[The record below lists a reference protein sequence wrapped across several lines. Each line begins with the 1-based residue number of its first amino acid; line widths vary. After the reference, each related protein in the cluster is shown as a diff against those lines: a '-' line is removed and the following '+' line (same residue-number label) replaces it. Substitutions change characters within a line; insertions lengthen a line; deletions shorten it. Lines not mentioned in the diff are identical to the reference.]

1 MDKFLIKKFIA
12 IVVSLISCFAIV
24 MASAFMAYNVIVA
37 GHTTAATP
45 GELNG
50 LANNYAYEE
59 EEEAQPTILPD
70 LNVLILGIDD
80 EANLP
85 DVIFVLTYDGE
96 NNAID
101 IISVPRDTQVVM
113 SPHEMEMLNEAGR
126 WFPNHG
132 VVKLNELHA
141 HAGMNIGH
149 QVLSHHIGNIL
160 GVDIDHYVILDLDA
174 FRYIVDAVGGIY
186 IDIRPEGMRYNVNNA
201 VGGTIEVNL
210 PGGRQLLDGNMAEQF
225 VRFRQYRDGDIGRIN
240 ANHQFMQEFFA
251 QVLGRE
257 HIIGN
262 APALVTTFMTYVR
275 TSFGILDALTYVG
288 AADALDPN
296 AIEFHTVPGQ
306 PVDAPRPGST
316 ANTSWFFVDHTAA
329 RELMNEI
336 RMGNVRNNEEVQEE
350 IYEEETLNDYLN
362 EY

>member
-12 IVVSLISCFAIV
+12 IVVSLMSCFAIIMV
-24 MASAFMAYNVIVA
+24 SASMAYNVIIA
-37 GHTTAATP
+37 GQAAAIATP
-45 GELNG
+45 SELNG
-50 LANNYAYEE
+50 ISSNYDFYEE
-59 EEEAQPTILPD
+59 EEEIALLPD
-70 LNVLILGIDD
+70 LHVLILGIDD

-85 DVIFVLTYDGE
+85 DVILVLTYDGE

-113 SPHEMEMLNEAGR
+113 SPYEMEMLTEAGR

-141 HAGMNIGH
+141 HGGNAVGQ
-149 QVLSHHIGNIL
+149 QVMSHHIGNLL
-160 GVDIDHYVILDLDA
+160 GIELSNYVILDLDA
-174 FRYIVDAVGGIY
+174 FRYVVDAVGGIY

-210 PGGRQLLDGNMAEQF
+210 PGGRQLLDGDMAEQF

-240 ANHQFMQEFFA
+240 ANHQFMQEFFV

-257 HIIGN
+257 HIMSN
-262 APALVTTFMTYVR
+262 AGPLVTSFMRYVR
-275 TSFGILDALTYVG
+275 TDFSILDALLYVG

-296 AIEFHTVPGQ
+296 NIGFYTMPGQ
-306 PVDAPRPGST
+306 PVDAPNPEGR
-316 ANTSWFFVDHTAA
+316 NLSWFFVDHAAA

-336 RMGNVRNNEEVQEE
+336 RAGNEVGGQV
-350 IYEEETLNDYLN
+350 Y
-362 EY
+362 